1 MQPWAQGLDTD
12 SWNSSRRITASL
24 GCSGVALTR
33 RETNISTEGH
43 PNPLTDA
50 PLEKKKKIDK
60 ARRTHCQRIFNTSSV
75 AKSNLMFVIYKPPGV
90 RHSDFNAWK
99 GE

>member
-50 PLEKKKKIDK
+50 PLEKKKNRQGEKESLPKDFQHEFCCKIQSHVCD
-60 ARRTHCQRIFNTSSV
+60 
-75 AKSNLMFVIYKPPGV
+75 L
-90 RHSDFNAWK
+90 
-99 GE
+99 